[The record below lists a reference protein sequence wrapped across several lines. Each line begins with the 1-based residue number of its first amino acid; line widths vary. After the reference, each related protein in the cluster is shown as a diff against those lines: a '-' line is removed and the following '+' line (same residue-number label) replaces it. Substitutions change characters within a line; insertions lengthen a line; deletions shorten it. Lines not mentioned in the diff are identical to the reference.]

1 MAKPI
6 NLYQGPA
13 PAAMAQ
19 MGQGISE
26 AGARIGQIMQG
37 GYESMG
43 KGLASG
49 ITAAASAYA
58 QNKEEQGRFD
68 ATKKM
73 VKAYESYLPQSAR
86 DEIDGI
92 FSDTKM
98 SVSQKNAMA
107 PMLLNFL
114 AASQQQQ
121 GREKVAGI
129 MADNRLDVANA
140 KNPPR
145 PERPVF
151 NVSPTVDPL
160 DLPVGASPAAPQM
173 LQQMPPAQGAP
184 SLNAMPKVRQ
194 NPVTGEMEFWSPGA
208 KRYIP
213 EPS

>member
-1 MAKPI
+1 MAKPL
-6 NLYQGPA
+6 NPYQGAA
-13 PAAMAQ
+13 PAAMGQ
-19 MGQGISE
+19 MGQGILE
-26 AGARIGQIMQG
+26 AGARIGQTIQS

-73 VKAYESYLPQSAR
+73 FKAYESYLPQSTR

-92 FSDTKM
+92 FSDTTM

-129 MADNRLDVANA
+129 MTESREAIAAA

-145 PERPVF
+145 PERPAF

-160 DLPVGASPAAPQM
+160 DLPVGAFPAAPQM
-173 LQQMPPAQGAP
+173 FQQMPPAQGAP

-208 KRYIP
+208 KRYVP
-213 EPS
+213 EP